1 MNKFWIK
8 TLAIISELVLIGL
21 YLATPILIG
30 MLIYNFL
37 KPEGYIKGI
46 LFFIIWFVL
55 CFLTYPLG
63 LFIIKVLRTNFDIID
78 KYLEIIDAYK
88 KNKQ

>member
-8 TLAIISELVLIGL
+8 TLAIISVLVLLSL

-46 LFFIIWFVL
+46 SFFIIWFVL

-63 LFIIKVLRTNFDIID
+63 IFIIKVLRTNFGSIYTFT
-78 KYLEIIDAYK
+78 K
-88 KNKQ
+88 